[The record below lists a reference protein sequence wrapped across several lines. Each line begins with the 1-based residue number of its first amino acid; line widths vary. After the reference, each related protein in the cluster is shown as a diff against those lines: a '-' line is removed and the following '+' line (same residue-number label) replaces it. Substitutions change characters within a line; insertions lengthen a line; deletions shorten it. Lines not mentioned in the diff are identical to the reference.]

1 MSKLLLITG
10 GGTGGHVSPGLGVAR
25 EWQARHGKKSVAW
38 VGRPASIE
46 QRMVEKAGLA
56 FLGLEAAALQRRRWW
71 KNLALPWQVGKGFLA
86 ARHIVRQQAPGAV
99 LMTGGYVGVPLSL
112 AAAWAKRRLVRMDTN
127 AIPGIANRALLPLAQ
142 ALCLAYPPEQQRRK
156 EILTGTPCRWS
167 KLPTRAAALKSL
179 GLKSGRKTLLVLPG
193 SQAARSINQA
203 LAEALPRLEDRAAR
217 WQVLWMCGPR
227 EEAAAQA
234 QAKRFKVPTQARG
247 FIDDVAS
254 AYAAADLVLC
264 RSGASTLTELAL
276 AAKPSLQVPYPH
288 ATGDHQRANARA
300 FAANGAAELIEDAV
314 IDGPALEG
322 SLRRLLDGPK
332 ALKTMAQSAQTLAKP
347 QAAQAVADVL
357 ETLCSTN

>member
-1 MSKLLLITG
+1 MSPLLLITG

-56 FLGLEAAALQRRRWW
+56 FVGLKAAALQRRQWW
-71 KNLALPWQVGKGFLA
+71 KNLALPWQVGTGFLA
-86 ARHIVRQQAPGAV
+86 ARRILKEQGASAV

-112 AAAWAKRRLVRMDTN
+112 AAGVSKLPLVLMEPN
-127 AIPGIANRALLPLAQ
+127 AVPGIANRALLPLAD
-142 ALCLAYPPEQQRRK
+142 ALCLAYPPEQSRKK
-156 EILTGTPCRWS
+156 EILTGTPCRLS
-167 KLPTRAAALKSL
+167 KLPARATALKSL
-179 GLKSGRKTLLVLPG
+179 GLKGGRKTLLVLPG

-217 WQVLWMCGPR
+217 WQVLWMCGPN
-227 EEAAAQA
+227 EEAVAKA

-264 RSGASTLTELAL
+264 RSGASTLAELAL

-288 ATGDHQRANARA
+288 ATGDHQRANAKA
-300 FAANGAAELIEDAV
+300 FALNGAAELIEDSA
-314 IDGPALEG
+314 IDGPGLEG
-322 SLRRLLDGPK
+322 RLRRLMDDPK
-332 ALKTMAQSAQTLAKP
+332 LLKKMSSSAHDLAKP
-347 QAAQAVADVL
+347 KAAEAVADVL